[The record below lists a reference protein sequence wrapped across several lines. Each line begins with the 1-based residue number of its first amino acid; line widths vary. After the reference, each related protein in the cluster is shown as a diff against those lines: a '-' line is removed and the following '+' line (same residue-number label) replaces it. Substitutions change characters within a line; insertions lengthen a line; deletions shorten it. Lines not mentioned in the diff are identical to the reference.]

1 MSTRSY
7 EAGTQEAP
15 GRSPVVMVVED
26 DEQVREF
33 LVYALELEGYRV
45 VVARNGREAIDRLH
59 TNRDPSL
66 MLILLDLMMPVMDG
80 WQFRTLQRGEAT
92 LAAIPVV
99 VVSAAGWLPER
110 VALLGANGYLEKPI
124 DLDQLLAAVHRH
136 CDASP
141 AGSY

>member
-1 MSTRSY
+1 MSNRSY
-7 EAGTQEAP
+7 QTGTQEQV

-26 DEQVREF
+26 DEQVREL
-33 LVYALELEGYRV
+33 LVCALELEGYRV
-45 VVARNGREAIDRLH
+45 VEARNGREAIDQLH
-59 TNRDPSL
+59 TNRDPA
-66 MLILLDLMMPVMDG
+66 LILLDLMMPVMDG
-80 WQFRTLQRGEAT
+80 WQFRMLQRREAS

-124 DLDQLLAAVHRH
+124 DLDLLLAAVHRH

-141 AGSY
+141 AGSF